1 MPIEN
6 FNDLAVFAA
15 VAREQSFTRAAAR
28 LGVSTSALSQTI
40 RNLEERLGVRLLTR
54 TTRSVASTEAG
65 ERLLRTIAPRFE
77 EIEAELAALSDL
89 RERPAGT
96 IRITAGEHPA
106 VSVLQPALK
115 KLLPA
120 YPDIRVEIVADY
132 GLTDIVAQGYD
143 AGVRLGEQV
152 AKDMVAVRTGPD
164 IRMAVV
170 ASPAYLKKH
179 TVPQSPHDLTAHK
192 CINVRLPTYGGLFVW
207 EFGKDG
213 REVKVRVDGQ
223 ITVNNIALRLASAL
237 DGLGVAYMP
246 EDQVFRDIKAR
257 RLVRLLDSWCPAFSG
272 YHLYYPS
279 RRQHSAAF
287 SLMVDALRYRPSGGR
302 RGVSTPMMM

>member
-1 MPIEN
+1 M
-6 FNDLAVFAA
+6 V
-15 VAREQSFTRAAAR
+15 
-28 LGVSTSALSQTI
+28 
-40 RNLEERLGVRLLTR
+40 
-54 TTRSVASTEAG
+54 
-65 ERLLRTIAPRFE
+65 APRFE
-77 EIEAELAALSDL
+77 EIEAEVAALSDL
-89 RERPAGT
+89 RKRPAGT

-106 VSVLQPALK
+106 VSVLQPAIK
-115 KLLPA
+115 KPLPV

-152 AKDMVAVRTGPD
+152 AKDMVGVRIGPD

-192 CINVRLPTYGGLFVW
+192 CINVRLPTYGGLSVW

-237 DGLGVAYMP
+237 DGLGVAYIP

-257 RLVRLLDSWCPAFSG
+257 RLVRLLDSWCPAFPG

-279 RRQHSAAF
+279 RRQHSTAL
-287 SLMVDALRYRPSGGR
+287 SLMVDALRYRSSGGR
-302 RGVSTPMMM
+302 RGVSMPTMV

>member
-1 MPIEN
+1 
-6 FNDLAVFAA
+6 
-15 VAREQSFTRAAAR
+15 
-28 LGVSTSALSQTI
+28 
-40 RNLEERLGVRLLTR
+40 
-54 TTRSVASTEAG
+54 VASTEAG
-65 ERLLRTIAPRFE
+65 ERLLRTVAPRFE
-77 EIEAELAALSDL
+77 EIEAEVAALSDL
-89 RERPAGT
+89 RERPAGS

-115 KLLPA
+115 KLIPA

-152 AKDMVAVRTGPD
+152 AKDMVAVRIGPD

-170 ASPAYLKKH
+170 ASPSYLRKH

-223 ITVNNIALRLASAL
+223 ITVNNIALRRHPPSM
-237 DGLGVAYMP
+237 VW
-246 EDQVFRDIKAR
+246 VSRICR
-257 RLVRLLDSWCPAFSG
+257 RIRYFEI
-272 YHLYYPS
+272 S
-279 RRQHSAAF
+279 RRDDSCDCLTVGARHFLATTSIIQA
-287 SLMVDALRYRPSGGR
+287 DASTRRPL
-302 RGVSTPMMM
+302 V